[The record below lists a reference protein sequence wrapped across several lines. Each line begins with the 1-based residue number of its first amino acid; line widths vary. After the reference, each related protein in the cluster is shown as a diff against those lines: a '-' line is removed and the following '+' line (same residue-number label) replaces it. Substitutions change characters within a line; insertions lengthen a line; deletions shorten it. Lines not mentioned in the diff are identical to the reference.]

1 MHEKFSGWNTLFLH
15 YLKLDW
21 KKMIIWIL
29 SIGLFSAGFVPAFKE
44 IAQGKGLIGMFE
56 TLQNPAMIS
65 MVGPTPIETATDYTL
80 GAMYAHEM
88 LLFCGLFAM
97 IVSIL
102 HIIGH
107 TRKEEELGLTE
118 LVRSFQIGRQANSLA
133 TIIEIVLINGLI
145 AMFISAVMVS
155 FNAETIS
162 LQGALLFGITI
173 GMAGVMGAS
182 IALVVSQIMP
192 TSSSAIGLS
201 LGIVGLLYIIRAGT
215 DVSNIELSIFNP
227 LGWTYL
233 TYPFTDNNWLPIAIA
248 FIFSIIVVIIAF
260 MLEGARDMGDSYIP
274 EKKGKRNAK
283 KSLLSIRGLLCKI
296 NQSIIISWL
305 VAFMVM
311 GIAYGSIYGDMQTF
325 LESNEMMKQMFSTSN
340 VSIETSFTSTI
351 MVVMVSLVAI
361 LPIVIVNKL
370 FSEENKLHLS
380 QIYPTKVTR
389 SRIYWTNIGLAF
401 FSSVLGVLVA
411 SLSLGV
417 TAINVMEGHG
427 EMQLI
432 DFLAAGYNFLPAIL
446 FFTSLATL
454 AFGWAPKL
462 GKIAYA
468 YLGYTFALNYFG
480 GTLDLPE
487 WLSTTAILN
496 WLPQM
501 PKENF
506 DIFSFVILSMISI
519 VFIIL
524 GYIGYKK
531 RDLIG

>member
-1 MHEKFSGWNTLFLH
+1 
-15 YLKLDW
+15 
-21 KKMIIWIL
+21 
-29 SIGLFSAGFVPAFKE
+29 
-44 IAQGKGLIGMFE
+44 
-56 TLQNPAMIS
+56 
-65 MVGPTPIETATDYTL
+65 
-80 GAMYAHEM
+80 
-88 LLFCGLFAM
+88 
-97 IVSIL
+97 
-102 HIIGH
+102 
-107 TRKEEELGLTE
+107 
-118 LVRSFQIGRQANSLA
+118 
-133 TIIEIVLINGLI
+133 
-145 AMFISAVMVS
+145 
-155 FNAETIS
+155 
-162 LQGALLFGITI
+162 
-173 GMAGVMGAS
+173 
-182 IALVVSQIMP
+182 
-192 TSSSAIGLS
+192 
-201 LGIVGLLYIIRAGT
+201 
-215 DVSNIELSIFNP
+215 
-227 LGWTYL
+227 
-233 TYPFTDNNWLPIAIA
+233 
-248 FIFSIIVVIIAF
+248 
-260 MLEGARDMGDSYIP
+260 IP

-325 LESNEMMKQMFSTSN
+325 LESNEMMKQMFYTSN
-340 VSIETSFTSTI
+340 VSIETSFKSMI
-351 MVVMVSLVAI
+351 M
-361 LPIVIVNKL
+361 IVIVNKL
-370 FSEENKLHLS
+370 FSEENKLHLR

-487 WLSTTAILN
+487 WLSKTAILN

-506 DIFSFVILSMISI
+506 DIFSF
-519 VFIIL
+519 
-524 GYIGYKK
+524 
-531 RDLIG
+531 

>member
-274 EKKGKRNAK
+274 EKKRKEECQK
-283 KSLLSIRGLLCKI
+283 V
-296 NQSIIISWL
+296 IIIYPW
-305 VAFMVM
+305 F
-311 GIAYGSIYGDMQTF
+311 IMQ
-325 LESNEMMKQMFSTSN
+325 N
-340 VSIETSFTSTI
+340 
-351 MVVMVSLVAI
+351 
-361 LPIVIVNKL
+361 
-370 FSEENKLHLS
+370 
-380 QIYPTKVTR
+380 
-389 SRIYWTNIGLAF
+389 
-401 FSSVLGVLVA
+401 
-411 SLSLGV
+411 
-417 TAINVMEGHG
+417 
-427 EMQLI
+427 
-432 DFLAAGYNFLPAIL
+432 
-446 FFTSLATL
+446 
-454 AFGWAPKL
+454 
-462 GKIAYA
+462 
-468 YLGYTFALNYFG
+468 
-480 GTLDLPE
+480 
-487 WLSTTAILN
+487 
-496 WLPQM
+496 
-501 PKENF
+501 
-506 DIFSFVILSMISI
+506 
-519 VFIIL
+519 
-524 GYIGYKK
+524 
-531 RDLIG
+531 